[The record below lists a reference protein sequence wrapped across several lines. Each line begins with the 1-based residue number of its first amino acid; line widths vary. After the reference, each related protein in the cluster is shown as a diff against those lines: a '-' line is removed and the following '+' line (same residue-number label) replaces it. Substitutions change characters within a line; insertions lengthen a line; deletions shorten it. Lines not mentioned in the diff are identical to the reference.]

1 MLVPQ
6 KEVRQRSRHPP
17 TRSPANGA
25 RCGGQGGVRLDTGP
39 KTDVHLIDGVQAI
52 VCSEA
57 LQRLMSMVRRIASYP
72 NAVLITGETGS
83 GKELIARAIHN
94 LSLRSHQPWVDV
106 NCAALP
112 ENLVESELFGYEKG
126 AFSGADS
133 AKPGFFE
140 LADKGT
146 LFLDE
151 IGELDPRV
159 QVKLLRVLDNVS
171 YYRLG
176 GHKKISVDVRV
187 VAATNRN
194 LEEEVQAGKFRR
206 DLYHRLSQIQLHIP
220 PLRERKEDIIPL
232 AELFLREQ
240 RPTAKFA
247 TEVTDLF
254 KRYSWPGNVRE
265 LKNVVAKAA
274 MTSEREVIQLSDLP
288 REVLHSP
295 QGEPEPAPVFEGDL
309 DGMERRMIEQAL
321 KRSGGDQTKAAK
333 QLGISR
339 RTLSRKLKAYG
350 AEETRVPSLG
360 KLAAREQRYFRAAVE
375 IPVLLKCE
383 GLPEQTATT
392 VNISSDGL
400 GMKGINDPPE
410 PGKPLEMEFR
420 LPETSTNIRA
430 RGRVTWLDTGGRAGI
445 QFDSIEPKH
454 LLQDWLMQKMVK
466 EGWVES
472 AKAGG

>member
-1 MLVPQ
+1 
-6 KEVRQRSRHPP
+6 
-17 TRSPANGA
+17 
-25 RCGGQGGVRLDTGP
+25 
-39 KTDVHLIDGVQAI
+39 
-52 VCSEA
+52 
-57 LQRLMSMVRRIASYP
+57 
-72 NAVLITGETGS
+72 VLITGETGS

-94 LSLRSHQPWVDV
+94 LSLRSHQPWIDV

-220 PLRERKEDIIPL
+220 PLRERKEDIVPL

-339 RTLSRKLKAYG
+339 RTLSRKLKVYG
-350 AEETRVPSLG
+350 AEESKVPSLG

-392 VNISSDGL
+392 VNISSDGV
-400 GMKGINDPPE
+400 GMKGISDPPE

-420 LPETSTNIRA
+420 LPETSTNIHA